1 MNLRKTTFD
10 NGVFTTDHSDF
21 YKINT
26 NKIVK
31 QSYTIQKNSMKN
43 ILAIAAIILI
53 NSNLF
58 AAKSYSL
65 TIKTYSLATQETLAG
80 LKVSIDGKKKKTV
93 IGFTNEKGEILVTA
107 LSEESIFFV
116 VEDPKGVHRRQ
127 TFYYT
132 NNEKV
137 DGLTSFKLRLDAAYE
152 AAYFNE
158 IDLKYNNSFNSKE
171 SQLIDETTT
180 MDTTG
185 YVSASSQGGKVEY
198 RKYISN
204 TIEYPYDC
212 IEKEIQGVVYL
223 KFIVEVDGTITNVKI
238 TKGVSPSIDEEAIK
252 LLYYSPKWIPAT
264 LKGNPVRSYFT
275 TKITFKLS

>member
-1 MNLRKTTFD
+1 
-10 NGVFTTDHSDF
+10 
-21 YKINT
+21 
-26 NKIVK
+26 
-31 QSYTIQKNSMKN
+31 MKN
-43 ILAIAAIILI
+43 VITLSLIILF

-58 AAKSYSL
+58 AAKSYTL
-65 TIKTYSLATQETLAG
+65 TIRTYSLATQESLAG
-80 LKVSIDGKKKKTV
+80 LKVSIDGKKKQTL

-137 DGLTSFKLRLDAAYE
+137 DGQTSFKLRLDAAYE

-158 IDLKYNNSFNSKE
+158 IDLKYNNSFNSEE
-171 SQLIDETTT
+171 SLLIDETTT

-185 YVSASSQGGKVEY
+185 YISAASKGGKVEY
-198 RKYISN
+198 RKFISN
-204 TIEYPYDC
+204 TIEYPSEC

-223 KFIVEVDGTITNVKI
+223 KFIIELDGTITNVKV

-252 LLYYSPKWIPAT
+252 LLY
-264 LKGNPVRSYFT
+264 
-275 TKITFKLS
+275 